1 EFHSEGFSRT
11 GGTLEMV
18 QLWVNLR
25 AQDKMTP
32 ARYQTLLQSQIPV
45 VPMAGGSRL
54 RLIAGEFAGQRG
66 AAQTFSP
73 IDVWDMHLT
82 RDAAIT
88 LPLMEGRSVA
98 LVVLRGTLKVNG
110 EQP

>member
-1 EFHSEGFSRT
+1 
-11 GGTLEMV
+11 
-18 QLWVNLR
+18 
-25 AQDKMTP
+25 
-32 ARYQTLLQSQIPV
+32 IPV

-110 EQP
+110 EQPVHATQTVLFEHGGDEIVLEAGDEAQVLLLSGE